1 MEKKFLK
8 VNADGSVAITLSRP
22 IEVNG
27 ATVSVVTMRE
37 PLVRDQLAASKGKG
51 DEADKEVAFFANLCE
66 IDPVGIQ
73 NLSMRDYKRLQ
84 AAFENFTD

>member
-37 PLVRDQLAASKGKG
+37 PLVRDQLAAAKTKG
-51 DEADKEVAFFANLCE
+51 DEAEREVSFFANLCE
-66 IDPVGIQ
+66 IDASALQSLTV
-73 NLSMRDYKRLQ
+73 RDYARLQ
-84 AAFENFTD
+84 AAFGNFID